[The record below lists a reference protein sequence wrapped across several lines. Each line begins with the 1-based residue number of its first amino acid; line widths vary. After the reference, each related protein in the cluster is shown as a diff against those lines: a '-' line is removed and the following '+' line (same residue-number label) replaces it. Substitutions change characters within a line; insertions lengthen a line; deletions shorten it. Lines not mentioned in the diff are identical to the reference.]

1 MVPDLSGISKMV
13 IVYYATPLELCLEE
27 LRVLE
32 IETTGVNC
40 NIRKSEETIQQYKVS
55 KLKEGIL
62 PISKN
67 Q

>member
-1 MVPDLSGISKMV
+1 MV

-32 IETTGVNC
+32 IETTGVKC
-40 NIRKSEETIQQYKVS
+40 NIRKSEGTIQQYKVS